1 TLPSAGE
8 LTLWNN
14 IDPLESGAAD
24 FPPALEDTN
33 LADRVI
39 TWLRVRATTAAL
51 PSQLKWV
58 GINAA
63 MVSQRAHVA
72 NEVLPDGTGEP
83 DQTITLSRRP
93 VVADSVHVRVTVNS
107 ATEEW
112 AVIDDLLAG
121 GPEVPVQDP
130 KQPPGVVPPPPAP
143 AKVFVADLESGE
155 LRFGDGLRGAR
166 PPGGAAL

>member
-33 LADRVI
+33 LFDRLI
-39 TWLRVRATTAAL
+39 TWLRIRATTAAL

-63 MVSQRAHVA
+63 MVAQRAHVA
-72 NEVLPDGTGEP
+72 NELLPDGTGEP
-83 DQTITLSRRP
+83 DQSVMLSRRP
-93 VVADSVHVRVTVNS
+93 VVAGSVRLRVTANNETQQWT
-107 ATEEW
+107 A
-112 AVIDDLLAG
+112 IDDLLA
-121 GPEVPVQDP
+121 
-130 KQPPGVVPPPPAP
+130 
-143 AKVFVADLESGE
+143 
-155 LRFGDGLRGAR
+155 
-166 PPGGAAL
+166 